1 MKRTA
6 CVAILLLSPGILFVV
21 PAADAQS
28 ISGLWKVDGQVMG
41 TPVRMMCALTE
52 TDHKLSGTC
61 SGAEDG
67 FAAHKVAGSVKAQ
80 KVEYYFQTAIGGNP
94 ITLIV
99 SGTLNEDRSQMEGD
113 LDVEPMAVGG
123 PFAAVREPSSDAAA
137 TIETATPAASA
148 ASEATPPSPTFQPLA
163 TGTWKIDGD
172 VQGTP
177 VQLLCVLTEAEHRL
191 TGTCTG
197 ADENKTP
204 RALAGTATEKG
215 LGWRFDAEYQGQPIT
230 VSISATLAA
239 DGARMNGTIAVAPMG
254 AEGTFAAIKQ

>member
-99 SGTLNEDRSQMEGD
+99 SGTLNEDRSQMRWE
-113 LDVEPMAVGG
+113 EH
-123 PFAAVREPSSDAAA
+123 
-137 TIETATPAASA
+137 T
-148 ASEATPPSPTFQPLA
+148 SELQSL
-163 TGTWKIDGD
+163 
-172 VQGTP
+172 
-177 VQLLCVLTEAEHRL
+177 
-191 TGTCTG
+191 
-197 ADENKTP
+197 
-204 RALAGTATEKG
+204 
-215 LGWRFDAEYQGQPIT
+215 
-230 VSISATLAA
+230 
-239 DGARMNGTIAVAPMG
+239 
-254 AEGTFAAIKQ
+254 